1 MKKTKTLRLA
11 GGLLVLCLITLCV
24 IGTTFAKYTTGGTAE
39 DSARVAK
46 WGVKI
51 EMSGSDVFKNEY
63 SKTDT
68 VYSGTLSVE
77 SSSDENVV
85 APGTNSNQAG
95 KAIFK
100 ITGTP
105 EVASRISIQ
114 IENVKDVKL
123 VSGTYKDPTQASG
136 TFTLDSDYT
145 PVKFTLKQTL
155 PTESAQVLKVGTL
168 AEIKT
173 YLNETYNSK
182 EYNANTTL
190 DASYELSWEWSFE
203 GGNDKADTYLGN
215 LMAGQ
220 NADSLDDTKYSLNVG
235 YKISITIT
243 QID

>member
-51 EMSGSDVFKNEY
+51 EMSGSDVFDNEY
-63 SKTDT
+63 SKTDSK
-68 VYSGTLSVE
+68 YSGTLSVV
-77 SSSDENVV
+77 SSANENVV
-85 APGTNSNQAG
+85 APGTSSDQAG
-95 KAIFK
+95 KAVFTIS
-100 ITGTP
+100 GTP

-114 IENVKDVKL
+114 IENVNDVRL
-123 VSGTYKDPTQASG
+123 VSGTYNDPTQASG
-136 TFTLDSDYT
+136 TFTLDNDYT
-145 PVKFTLKQTL
+145 PVKFTLKQTT
-155 PTESAQVLKVGTL
+155 PTESAKVLKEGTL
-168 AEIKT
+168 AEIQT
-173 YLNETYNSK
+173 YLNETYNNK
-182 EYNANTTL
+182 EYDANTKL
-190 DASYELSWEWSFE
+190 DASYELSWVWSFE

-220 NADSLDDTKYSLNVG
+220 NSENLASDKYSLNVG